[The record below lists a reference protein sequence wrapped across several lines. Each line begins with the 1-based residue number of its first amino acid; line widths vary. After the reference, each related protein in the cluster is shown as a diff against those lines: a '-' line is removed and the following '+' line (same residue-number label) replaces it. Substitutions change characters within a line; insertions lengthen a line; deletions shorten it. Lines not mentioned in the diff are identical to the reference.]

1 MSSYIEHKVPP
12 ARHERALLL
21 LRSALEPYAS
31 IEPTDDPSILEVRPG
46 PMAGRGAVITRF
58 RLESSTPRLAH
69 ETPSRAP
76 EALVIVVGQ
85 RLSATRAA
93 IREGRAL
100 GIVGCID
107 LAGIVTVRLP
117 GLYIDRSD
125 LKPTPTGNASPAS
138 MGAMTD
144 PFADRSSLVCRTL
157 LAPDAPDT
165 GWHTRELARVTGLA
179 VSHVSAI
186 LNELESRGICRREV
200 TGRRKALTTNR
211 HALFTAW
218 TEAYRWT
225 NNTALTVAA
234 PIGDAQRF
242 VQKLGR
248 LLPSSVDWALTLT
261 AGAARVAPHAPVE
274 TIHCYVN
281 RSADEPRS
289 HRSPLAMLKAVAA
302 ECNWPVSGDGRLVM
316 LAPHYRT
323 SVWHD
328 RQVRDGVQVVSDWQ
342 LALDCWFYPN
352 RGREQAEHLLRARRM
367 LTDRE

>member
-1 MSSYIEHKVPP
+1 MITQTEHIIQP
-12 ARHERALLL
+12 ATYERALLL
-21 LRSALEPYAS
+21 LRGALESYAS
-31 IEPTDDPSILEVRPG
+31 VKPTDHPSVLEIHPG

-58 RLESSTPRLAH
+58 RLESSTLRPTHEAPQLA
-69 ETPSRAP
+69 SD
-76 EALVIVVGQ
+76 ALVMVVGQ

-93 IREGRAL
+93 IREGRAQ

-117 GLYIDRSD
+117 GLYIDRND
-125 LKPTPTGNASPAS
+125 LKPRPTGHANPAS
-138 MGAMTD
+138 VGVMTD

-165 GWHTRELARVTGLA
+165 GWHTRALARVTGLA
-179 VSHVSAI
+179 VSQVSAI

-200 TGRRKALTTNR
+200 TGRRKALATNR
-211 HALFTAW
+211 RALFTAW

-234 PIGDAQRF
+234 PIGDADRF

-261 AGAARVAPHAPVE
+261 AGAARVAPNAPVE
-274 TIHCYVN
+274 TIHCYVS
-281 RSADEPRS
+281 RSADKPRS
-289 HRSPLAMLKAVAA
+289 HRSPLAMLKAIAA
-302 ECNWPVSGDGRLVM
+302 ECDWPVSSDGRLVL

-328 RQVRDGVQVVSDWQ
+328 MQVRDGVQVVSDWQ